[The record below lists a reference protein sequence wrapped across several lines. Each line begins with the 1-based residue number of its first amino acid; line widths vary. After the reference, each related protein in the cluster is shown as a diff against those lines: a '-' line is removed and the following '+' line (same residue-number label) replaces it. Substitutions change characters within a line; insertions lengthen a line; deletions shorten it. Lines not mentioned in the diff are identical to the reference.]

1 MIPLAWMAGA
11 GIGSWLLLTAAG
23 GSQVHPEALYGML
36 GPLVSVSATWL
47 AMARTHRRSPE
58 RLTAV
63 MMAGFALKMVFFGA
77 YVAVML
83 RWLDLRQLPFVL
95 SFTGFFIALYAME
108 AFFLRRLTVAAA
120 PRQRAV

>member
-11 GIGSWLLLTAAG
+11 GVVSWVILSALG
-23 GSQVHPEALYGML
+23 GTRVNPEALYGML
-36 GPLVSVSATWL
+36 GPLASVSATWI
-47 AMARTHRRSPE
+47 AMYQAHQRSPQ

-63 MMAGFALKMVFFGA
+63 MMSGFALKMVFFGA

-83 RWLDLRQLPFVL
+83 RWLDLRTVPFVL
-95 SFTGFFIALYAME
+95 SFTGYFIALYAME

-120 PRQRAV
+120 PR